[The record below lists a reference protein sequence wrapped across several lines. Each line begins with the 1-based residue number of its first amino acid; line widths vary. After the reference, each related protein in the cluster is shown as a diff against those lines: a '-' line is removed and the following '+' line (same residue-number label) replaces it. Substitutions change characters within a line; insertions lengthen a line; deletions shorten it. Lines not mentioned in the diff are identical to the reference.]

1 MMNILNIVIY
11 SFENI
16 YKYFSSGYRFYK
28 MGFELFI
35 EIDIHIYIYID
46 ILLESSFHADY
57 KYIKKFYS

>member
-16 YKYFSSGYRFYK
+16 YKYFSSGYRLYK

-35 EIDIHIYIYID
+35 EIDIYIYIL
-46 ILLESSFHADY
+46 IY
-57 KYIKKFYS
+57 C

>member
-16 YKYFSSGYRFYK
+16 YKYFSSGYRLYK

>member
-16 YKYFSSGYRFYK
+16 YKYFSSGYRLYK

-35 EIDIHIYIYID
+35 EIDIHIYIYIL
-46 ILLESSFHADY
+46 IY
-57 KYIKKFYS
+57 C

>member
-16 YKYFSSGYRFYK
+16 YKYFSSGYRLYK

-35 EIDIHIYIYID
+35 EIDIRIYID

-57 KYIKKFYS
+57 KYIKKFYL